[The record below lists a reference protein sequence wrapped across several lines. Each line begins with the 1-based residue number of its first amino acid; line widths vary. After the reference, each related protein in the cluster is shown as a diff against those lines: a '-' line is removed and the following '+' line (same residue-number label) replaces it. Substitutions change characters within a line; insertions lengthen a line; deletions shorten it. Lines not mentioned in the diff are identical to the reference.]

1 MVQASDRQSLF
12 DVAVER
18 LGSAEAAFALAM
30 KNGLSI
36 TDVMTP
42 GQPLEMVEV
51 MNVRVADYYLTRAIK
66 PVTGSL
72 QLTAAIPR
80 SIIPVTV
87 VGSVTFVGDSIKAS
101 ENQSLFDLAVERL
114 GSAEAAFSLA
124 LKNGLSITDALT
136 PGQTIL
142 LADVI
147 DADVSGYFTSR
158 AIRPATAKAETTG
171 GGELVNEGIGYWAIG
186 IDFIVS

>member
-18 LGSAEAAFALAM
+18 LGSAEAAFALA
-30 KNGLSI
+30 
-36 TDVMTP
+36 
-42 GQPLEMVEV
+42 
-51 MNVRVADYYLTRAIK
+51 
-66 PVTGSL
+66 
-72 QLTAAIPR
+72 
-80 SIIPVTV
+80 
-87 VGSVTFVGDSIKAS
+87 
-101 ENQSLFDLAVERL
+101 
-114 GSAEAAFSLA
+114 

-142 LADVI
+142 LADVA